1 MKLKPCP
8 FCGSEVG
15 YKNNARSDIG
25 TAYWVRCP
33 NCRAEGP
40 LAIYGLDQS
49 AELWNERVIDPDAEG
64 IVDVLRKILAE
75 AESYEHR
82 HGKKVTWADEARAAL
97 QKATA

>member
-33 NCRAEGP
+33 ICRAVGP
-40 LAIYGLDQS
+40 LTIHGLDQA
-49 AELWNERVIDPDAEG
+49 AELWNERVVDPE
-64 IVDVLRKILAE
+64 VYEVVSVLRGILNE
-75 AESYEHR
+75 ADSYEQR
-82 HGKKVTWADEARAAL
+82 HGKKVTWADEARAAI
-97 QKATA
+97 KKIAP